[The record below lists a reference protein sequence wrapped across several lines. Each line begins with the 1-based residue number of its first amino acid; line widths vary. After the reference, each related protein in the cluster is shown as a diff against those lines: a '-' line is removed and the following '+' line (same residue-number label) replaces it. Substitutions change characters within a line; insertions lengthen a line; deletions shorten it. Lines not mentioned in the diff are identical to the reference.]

1 LNDSDDRFI
10 LLQEVIERNIV
21 MGAEIPPQLV
31 VLTPGKLGSSDEREE
46 LQKEFQQSYIQPRQN
61 VIEEVFNEI
70 LYTDEM
76 VLKDYNHKDED
87 EGGKEEDLSVQ
98 ENAQAQL
105 KGSVGGVQ
113 GILSIQTSVSEGT
126 TTIDSGAAILELIYG
141 IDPMTARRMLGEPK
155 KIDNNTENNNI

>member
-1 LNDSDDRFI
+1 
-10 LLQEVIERNIV
+10 

-61 VIEEVFNEI
+61 VIEEVFNEV

-126 TTIDSGAAILELIYG
+126 TTIDSGWSSDTRVDIRY
-141 IDPMTARRMLGEPK
+141 
-155 KIDNNTENNNI
+155 